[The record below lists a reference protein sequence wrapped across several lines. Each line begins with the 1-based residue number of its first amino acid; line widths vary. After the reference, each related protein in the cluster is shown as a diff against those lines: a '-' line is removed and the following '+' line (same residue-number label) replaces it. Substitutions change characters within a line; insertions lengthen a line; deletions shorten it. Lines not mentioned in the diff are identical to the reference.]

1 MAFLDNS
8 YLISNAAGLRIFEA
22 IKDLPVVDAH
32 NHANVKEL
40 AENKNYPDAWQLFA
54 ATDHYVWSVMRRCGV
69 DEEYITG
76 SRTPREKFCELGR
89 IFPLLVGNPVYEWIH
104 LDLKRVM
111 NIDTLLNGE
120 TSNEIFDAVNAVLAR
135 EDMKPL
141 AILKKLNVVAMCST
155 DDPVDTLE
163 YHRQVNEAWG
173 GILVRPTWRPDAAMN
188 MHLPT
193 WKCYMD
199 KLAKRFNMAFNR
211 IDDLFE
217 ALKQSH
223 DYFAANNCTVS
234 DHGVEIIPGAT
245 FDKAQADRTFRN
257 ALNGEAVSKAEIVN
271 FQKAVMNCAG
281 KLDAEKDWVFQL
293 HFGAMRNV
301 RYSIFDKLGPDT
313 GVDTGNCFQDQY
325 PGMVDFLNVFDNK
338 LKVVLY
344 CFDPTQISTVA
355 SVARAFCSKVKIGAP
370 WWQCDNPI
378 GMKRQLEYFGSV
390 DLVNN
395 CSGMVSDSRKLL
407 SYGSRHEMFRRVLA
421 DVLGSMAELGQAPE
435 ELLKDLAVRLC
446 YEQPRSYFNI

>member
-1 MAFLDNS
+1 MAFLDEN
-8 YLISNAAGLRIFEA
+8 YLISSAAGQRIFQA
-22 IKDLPVVDAH
+22 VKDLPIVDAH

-40 AENKNYPDAWQLFA
+40 AENKNYADAWQLFA
-54 ATDHYVWSVMRRCGV
+54 GTDHYVWSVMRRCGV
-69 DEEYITG
+69 AEEFITG
-76 SRTPREKFCELGR
+76 SRTPREKFRELGR

-111 NIDTLLNGE
+111 NIDTLLN
-120 TSNEIFDAVNAVLAR
+120 SDSADEIFDAVNAVLAR

-141 AILKKLNVVAMCST
+141 SILRKLNVVAMCST

-193 WKCYMD
+193 WQGYMD
-199 KLAKRFNMAFNR
+199 KLAKRFGLEFKS
-211 IDDLFE
+211 IDDLFQ
-217 ALKQSH
+217 ALRMSH
-223 DYFAANNCTVS
+223 DFFAENNCTVS

-245 FDKAQADRTFRN
+245 YDKAAADATFRK
-257 ALNGEAVSKAEIVN
+257 ALAGEAVTKEEIVN
-271 FQKAVMNCAG
+271 FQKAVMTCAG
-281 KLDAEKDWVFQL
+281 ELDAEKGWVFQL

-301 RYSIFDKLGPDT
+301 RTSIFTKLGPDT
-313 GVDTGNCFQDQY
+313 GVDTGNCFQDHY
-325 PGMVDFLNVFDNK
+325 PGMVDFLNAFDGR
-338 LKVVLY
+338 LKTVLY

-355 SVARAFCSKVKIGAP
+355 SVARAFSHHVKIGAP

-390 DLVNN
+390 DLLNN

-421 DVLGSMAELGQAPE
+421 DVLGTMADLGQAPE

-446 YEQPRSYFNI
+446 YEQPRNFFAI

>member
-1 MAFLDNS
+1 MAFLDKN
-8 YLISNAAGLRIFEA
+8 YLISNAAGLRIFDA
-22 IKDLPVVDAH
+22 VKDLPIIDAH

-40 AENKNYPDAWQLFA
+40 AENKNYSDAWQLFA

-69 DEEYITG
+69 AEEYITG
-76 SRTPREKFCELGR
+76 DRTPREKFCELGR

-111 NIDTLLNGE
+111 NIDTLLNAE
-120 TSNEIFDAVNAVLAR
+120 TANEIFDQVNAVLAR

-141 AILKKLNVVAMCST
+141 SILKKLNVAAMCST
-155 DDPVDTLE
+155 DDPIDTLE
-163 YHRQVNEAWG
+163 YHRQVNAAWG

-193 WKCYMD
+193 WAGYMQ
-199 KLAKRFNMAFNR
+199 KLADRFDLTFNS
-211 IDDLFE
+211 IDDLFT
-217 ALKQSH
+217 ALRMSH
-223 DYFAANNCTVS
+223 DFFAENNCTVS

-245 FDKAQADRTFRN
+245 YDKAMADATFKK
-257 ALNGEAVSKAEIVN
+257 ALAGGAVSKEEITN
-271 FQKAVMNCAG
+271 FQKAVMNYAG
-281 KLDAEKDWVFQL
+281 QLDAEKDWVFQL

-301 RYSIFDKLGPDT
+301 RKSIFEKLGPDT
-313 GVDTGNCFQDQY
+313 GVDTGNCFQDHY
-325 PGMVDFLNVFDNK
+325 PGMVDFLNAFDGN
-338 LKVVLY
+338 LKIVLY

-390 DLVNN
+390 DLLNN

-421 DVLGSMAELGQAPE
+421 DVLGNMAELGQAPE
-435 ELLKDLAVRLC
+435 ELLTALAIRLC
-446 YEQPRSYFNI
+446 CEQPRTFFNI